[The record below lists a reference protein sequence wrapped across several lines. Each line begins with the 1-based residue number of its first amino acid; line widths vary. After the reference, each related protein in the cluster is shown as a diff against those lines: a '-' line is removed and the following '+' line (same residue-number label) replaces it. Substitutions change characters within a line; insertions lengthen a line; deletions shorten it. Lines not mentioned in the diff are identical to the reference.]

1 MRKTLSVITLTALL
15 ITGCGAPQT
24 EASKASDKA
33 PAAHNAQ
40 SGFDQA
46 KLDTVLADPR
56 RDADRQRDA
65 YRHTAQTMAFFNLSP
80 QDNVVEVLPGGGWY
94 TRVLLP
100 YVSPDGGWY
109 GINYSR
115 DLRKGIFTTSGRE
128 ISDEALVEY
137 GQWPRTYPAMAAQNG
152 PPNSAVKG
160 AFLFGEVPPDDMGQM
175 DAVLFIRAL
184 HHLNRIDPKY
194 LEEAIA
200 DSFDLLKPGGIVGV
214 VQHRARE
221 DYGDMD
227 YDTTG
232 NKGYMKQSYIIA
244 MFEKGGFALD
254 GQSEI
259 NANPKD
265 TADYENGVWTLPPS
279 LRGKDAAMQEHYI
292 QIGESDRMTL
302 RFKKPD

>member
-1 MRKTLSVITLTALL
+1 MRNTLSVIALAALL
-15 ITGCGAPQT
+15 ITGCNAPQSQAGKT
-24 EASKASDKA
+24 SEDT
-33 PAAHNAQ
+33 AARL
-40 SGFDQA
+40 DQA

-65 YRHTAQTMAFFNLSP
+65 YRHTAQTMALFDLSP
-80 QDNVVEVLPGGGWY
+80 HDNVVEVLPGGGWY

-115 DLRKGIFTTSGRE
+115 DLRKGIFAASGRE
-128 ISDEALVEY
+128 ISDEALAEY
-137 GQWPRTYPAMAAQNG
+137 GQWPQTYPPMAAKNG
-152 PPNSAVKG
+152 PPNGAVKG
-160 AFLFGEVPPDDMGQM
+160 AMLFGEVPSSHYGQM

-200 DSFDLLKPGGIVGV
+200 DSFHLLKPGGMVGV
-214 VQHRARE
+214 VQHRAKE
-221 DYGDMD
+221 DYGDVD

-244 MFEKGGFALD
+244 MFEKGGFVLD

-279 LRGKDAAMQEHYI
+279 LRGKDEAMQDHYI

-302 RFKKPD
+302 RFRKPD